1 MKLSILID
9 HKLCLDCASEIV
21 HLKINFVAE
30 SSEAFDKKEN
40 TKTRVAQGERLFV
53 VPEIPFP
60 L

>member
-21 HLKINFVAE
+21 HQINFVAE

>member
-1 MKLSILID
+1 MNL
-9 HKLCLDCASEIV
+9 A
-21 HLKINFVAE
+21 AE
-30 SSEAFDKKEN
+30 SSRACDEKEN